1 MWEATP
7 GVIPYL
13 RREFGP
19 RIARFNKVRK
29 AQDPLDMFVNSTF
42 EEFIRDW
49 VDDQLSTVLSKFW
62 DFVVLIFFFWSH
74 CIKVMY
80 LNRTDKSPGIKQVS
94 IAFDPL

>member
-42 EEFIRDW
+42 EEFIRD
-49 VDDQLSTVLSKFW
+49 
-62 DFVVLIFFFWSH
+62 
-74 CIKVMY
+74 
-80 LNRTDKSPGIKQVS
+80 
-94 IAFDPL
+94 